1 MKLTCILHRSRSILN
16 KMFVFQKAKVVSR
29 EGGVVTLSVTAD
41 VHVSSD
47 QEGVATGD
55 MSSTGDPAE
64 QRTPKQDV
72 SKVGAFCCQ

>member
-47 QEGVATGD
+47 QEGAATGD
-55 MSSTGDPAE
+55 SAGDPAE
-64 QRTPKQDV
+64 PGTLKQDV

>member
-16 KMFVFQKAKVVSR
+16 EIFVFQKAKVVSR

-47 QEGVATGD
+47 KEGAATGD
-55 MSSTGDPAE
+55 SAGDPPE
-64 QRTPKQDV
+64 PGTLKQDV
-72 SKVGAFCCQ
+72 SKVEPFCCQ

>member
-16 KMFVFQKAKVVSR
+16 KMFVFQGAKVVSR

-47 QEGVATGD
+47 QEGAATGD
-55 MSSTGDPAE
+55 STGDPAE
-64 QRTPKQDV
+64 PGTPKQDV